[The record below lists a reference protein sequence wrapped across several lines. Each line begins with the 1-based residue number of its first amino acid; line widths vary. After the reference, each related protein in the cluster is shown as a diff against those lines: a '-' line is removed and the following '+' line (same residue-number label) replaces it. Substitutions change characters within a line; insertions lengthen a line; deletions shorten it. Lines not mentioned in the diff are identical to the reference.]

1 MCQPQPRCPAASVT
15 ASERAGPP
23 EEKAWRSGERS
34 AHLYGLLSEREPAFL
49 ATLRAAERQVDA
61 ELARGTE
68 GNGGLARTRIGRPM
82 MNRVTLYHGDR
93 TMCADSRTCLRDDH
107 TTVPPRCG
115 VVTDLHA
122 PGCELPVGHPGP
134 HLPTG
139 YATDRRHGPCLS

>member
-1 MCQPQPRCPAASVT
+1 VLT
-15 ASERAGPP
+15 GSERAGPLEGRP
-23 EEKAWRSGERS
+23 WRSRERS

-61 ELARGTE
+61 ELARATE
-68 GNGGLARTRIGRPM
+68 GNGGPARARTGRPM

-122 PGCELPVGHPGP
+122 PGCELPAGHPGP

-139 YATDRRHGPCLS
+139 YATDRRHGSCLS